1 MVSILVVGEKIGY
14 GRIGIDISVLSIK
27 SALMAHI
34 RTNRVKGSPIQRAG
48 TDRLHKGRFRRLE
61 AILHSFARAV
71 NACFGQFILT
81 IKYIIV
87 SLADIYV

>member
-34 RTNRVKGSPIQRAG
+34 RTNRVKGSQYKGQAPIGFTRGVLGA
-48 TDRLHKGRFRRLE
+48 
-61 AILHSFARAV
+61 
-71 NACFGQFILT
+71 
-81 IKYIIV
+81 
-87 SLADIYV
+87 